1 MDIRLATALELPIL
15 ESLAREIWPHTY
27 ADIITKEQMDFMLN
41 WMYSTETLVAQ
52 QQAGHEFYILQ
63 KDSTDIGFLAIEQT
77 GNELKVN
84 KVYVLPTAQ
93 GLGAGKKLMDK
104 AIERAKAK
112 QCACIFL
119 QVNRANKAKFFY
131 DKLGFSIRREEKF
144 DIGHGFFMDD
154 YIMELKVESAL

>member
-41 WMYSTETLVAQ
+41 WMYSTETLVGQ
-52 QQAGHEFYILQ
+52 QQAGHEFYLLQ
-63 KDSTDIGFLAIEQT
+63 NDSMDIGFMAIEQT
-77 GNELKVN
+77 GDELKVN

-104 AIERAKAK
+104 AIERAEAK
-112 QCACIFL
+112 DCSCIFL

-131 DKLGFSIRREEKF
+131 DKLGFTIRKEEKF

>member
-1 MDIRLATALELPIL
+1 MDIRLATEHELPIL

-27 ADIITKEQMDFMLN
+27 TDIITKEQMDFMLN
-41 WMYSTETLVAQ
+41 WMYSKETLVAQ
-52 QQAGHEFYILQ
+52 QQAGHEFYLLK
-63 KDSTDIGFLAIEQT
+63 KDSTDIGFLAIEQA
-77 GNELKVN
+77 GDELKVN

-112 QCACIFL
+112 QCDCIFL

-131 DKLGFSIRREEKF
+131 DKLGLPSEKKRNSTSDMAFSWMIT
-144 DIGHGFFMDD
+144 
-154 YIMELKVESAL
+154 SWN

>member
-15 ESLAREIWPHTY
+15 ESLARKIWPHTY

-52 QQAGHEFYILQ
+52 QQSGHEFYLIS
-63 KDSTDIGFLAIEQT
+63 KDNTDVGFIALEQA
-77 GNELKVN
+77 GQELKVN
-84 KVYVLPTAQ
+84 KVYVLPEIQ
-93 GLGAGKKLMDK
+93 GCGAGKQLMVK

-112 QCACIFL
+112 NCTHLFL

-131 DKLGFSIRREEKF
+131 DKLGFTIRSEEDF
-144 DIGHGFFMDD
+144 DIGNGFFMND
-154 YIMELKVESAL
+154 YVMELKVEEVL

>member
-1 MDIRLATALELPIL
+1 MDIRLATEHELPIL

-41 WMYSTETLVAQ
+41 WMYSSETLVAQ

-63 KDSTDIGFLAIEQT
+63 KDSTDIGFLAIEQA
-77 GNELKVN
+77 GDKLKVN

-104 AIERAKAK
+104 AVERAKAK
-112 QCACIFL
+112 GCTYLFL

-131 DKLGFSIRREEKF
+131 EKLGFTIRKEEDF
-144 DIGHGFFMDD
+144 DIGNGFFMND
-154 YIMELKVESAL
+154 YVMELKV

>member
-15 ESLAREIWPHTY
+15 ESLAHEIWPHTY

-52 QQAGHEFYILQ
+52 QQSGHEFYLIS
-63 KDSTDIGFLAIEQT
+63 KDNTDVGFIALEQA
-77 GNELKVN
+77 GQELKVN
-84 KVYVLPTAQ
+84 KVYVLPEVQ
-93 GLGAGKKLMDK
+93 GCGAGKQLMDK
-104 AIERAKAK
+104 AIERAKTK
-112 QCACIFL
+112 HCTNIFL

-131 DKLGFSIRREEKF
+131 DKLGFTIRREEKF

-154 YIMELKVESAL
+154 YIMELKVEEVL

>member
-1 MDIRLATALELPIL
+1 MDIRLATAVELPIL

-27 ADIITKEQMDFMLN
+27 ADIITTEQMDFMLN
-41 WMYSTETLVAQ
+41 WMYSTETLITQ
-52 QQAGHEFYILQ
+52 QKDGHEFYILQ
-63 KDSTDIGFLAIEQT
+63 KDSKDIGFLAIEQT
-77 GNELKVN
+77 GDELKVN

-112 QCACIFL
+112 QCTYIFL
-119 QVNRANKAKFFY
+119 QVNRVNKAKFFY
-131 DKLGFSIRREEKF
+131 DKLGFTIRREEKF

-154 YIMELKVESAL
+154 YVMELKVEKAL

>member
-41 WMYSTETLVAQ
+41 WMYSTETLITQ

-77 GNELKVN
+77 GDELKIN

-93 GLGAGKKLMDK
+93 GLGAGKNSWTKPSN
-104 AIERAKAK
+104 AQK
-112 QCACIFL
+112 QKIVPIF
-119 QVNRANKAKFFY
+119 FF
-131 DKLGFSIRREEKF
+131 K
-144 DIGHGFFMDD
+144 
-154 YIMELKVESAL
+154 

>member
-1 MDIRLATALELPIL
+1 MDVRLATAVELPIL

-27 ADIITKEQMDFMLN
+27 ADIITIEQMDFMLN
-41 WMYSTETLVAQ
+41 WMYSTETLITQ

-63 KDSTDIGFLAIEQT
+63 KT
-77 GNELKVN
+77 GDEMKVN

-112 QCACIFL
+112 QCTYIFL

-131 DKLGFSIRREEKF
+131 DKLGFTIRREEKF

-154 YIMELKVESAL
+154 YVMELKV